1 MIPTM
6 YNVLYNGNLAF
17 EEGKK
22 EIEKKYTDNYYDIL
36 NVEPITMDEEI
47 MLNSEENPLFVRAE
61 EKAIKAIQKHSM
73 VFDGKQKNRKIDDAY
88 MLLGKAR
95 FYNGR
100 FIPALEAFNHLLT
113 NYGETNQRYNAAVW
127 REKTHIQ
134 LGREQLAI
142 QNLNKILSE
151 KKLKR
156 QEKADLQAVK
166 GQAFINLKEYKNA
179 ILALKT
185 AGNQTRK
192 KDQKGR
198 RYRDRKFGIYTS

>member
-1 MIPTM
+1 MKYLKYIGILFTLFFSNCTTKSDTYYNRQFQMIPTM

-100 FIPALEAFNHLLT
+100 FIPALEAVNHLLT
-113 NYGETNQRYNAAVW
+113 NY
-127 REKTHIQ
+127 K
-134 LGREQLAI
+134 
-142 QNLNKILSE
+142 
-151 KKLKR
+151 
-156 QEKADLQAVK
+156 
-166 GQAFINLKEYKNA
+166 
-179 ILALKT
+179 
-185 AGNQTRK
+185 
-192 KDQKGR
+192 
-198 RYRDRKFGIYTS
+198 